1 MLHECN
7 LQCVSLDLS
16 KLEALGIEDNGK
28 WMPFIF
34 DMDCIEAAKL
44 TSDEEGALAYGC
56 TSIYTKGGDTYIIDT
71 PYKEFFKKYKEFY
84 YDTEQEDTPGS
95 ENDLDL

>member
-16 KLEALGIEDNGK
+16 KLEALGMEDKGK
-28 WMPFIF
+28 WMPFII
-34 DMDCIEAAKL
+34 DMECIEAAKF
-44 TSDEEGALAYGC
+44 TSDEEDDPMYGC

-71 PYKEFFKKYKEFY
+71 PYKEFFKKFKEFY
-84 YDTEQEDTPGS
+84 YNTEGDTPGS
-95 ENDLDL
+95 DNDIDL